1 MSILQAKNITKSY
14 GQLQVLKGVD
24 VKVSKGEIVSII
36 GASGA
41 GKTTLLQIISTL
53 DKADSGE
60 IFFKENNI
68 TQFKKK
74 ELARFRNQEIG
85 VVFQFHHLF
94 AEFTALENICIPAY
108 IAGTKKK
115 EAERRAIE
123 LLDLLGLSN
132 RKEHKPG
139 ELSGGENQ
147 RVAIARALINSPS
160 IVFADEPTGNLDSAT
175 KKEIHSLFFKL
186 REVLGQTFVIV
197 THDLDFAKK
206 TDRIIQMKDGIV
218 VLS

>member
-24 VKVSKGEIVSII
+24 MKVSKGEIVSII

-132 RKEHKPG
+132 RKEHKPR

>member
-24 VKVSKGEIVSII
+24 MKVSKGEIVSII

-74 ELARFRNQEIG
+74 ELARFRNKEIG

-147 RVAIARALINSPS
+147 RVAIARALVNSPS

-218 VLS
+218 VRS

>member
-24 VKVSKGEIVSII
+24 MKVSKGEIVSII